1 MKDALKVL
9 KSYFGYSSF
18 RKGQEDIINEI
29 INKKDVV
36 AIMPTGGG
44 KSICYQVPALILD
57 GITIVISPLISLMK
71 DQVDGLNSIGINSAY
86 INSSLSNLEINDILL
101 KVKNEDIK
109 ILYIAP
115 ERLESMEFLNA
126 ISNAK
131 IAQIAVDEA
140 HCVSQWGH
148 DFRSS
153 YRRISRFINILKE
166 RPIVSAFTAT
176 ATKEVREDIVKLLD
190 LNDPKVFISGFDREN
205 LKIIIEKGINKK
217 AYILNYIN
225 ANLDASGII
234 YCATRKEVDSLYELL
249 DERGLS
255 VTRYHAGLSDE
266 ERKVNQEDFVYD
278 RKNIIIATNAFGM
291 GIDKPNIRYVIHYN
305 MPKNIEG
312 YYQEMGRAG
321 RDSEKS
327 ECILLFSPGD
337 VQKQKYIIDM
347 GTVNPTRKVN
357 ELEKLQ
363 TMTDLVYYTGCYRRY
378 ILNYFGEELKD
389 DCGNCSSCE
398 FDGEVI
404 DKTIDAQKV
413 ISCVYRMKRPYGI
426 GMIIDVLRGSK
437 NKKLIDFKLNEL
449 TTYGIMKY
457 YSKEDLKEF
466 INTLIANGYLN
477 YNGEF
482 PVVTP
487 NEKSR
492 NIVMG
497 EEKVLFKEERKVQRI
512 VEDNELF
519 IILKNLRREIAENEG
534 VPPYIVFGDNTIKEI
549 SVRMP
554 ITKDQLLDISGV
566 GEKKID
572 KYGDEFIKA
581 VKEYIE
587 NNSLEVNFEFLNA
600 KNKTT
605 NSKTSKRISDKKKS
619 FEITIEELKEGR
631 SFIDIA
637 KDRDITVSTVMSHI
651 YKYLS
656 DGGKVDFE
664 INFAQLFTKED
675 EEEVIGAIKK
685 VGYNKLK
692 PIKEEVRDDI
702 SYDTIKYVILKYTL
716 ENDVN

>member
-1 MKDALKVL
+1 MKDALNVL

-18 RKGQEDIINEI
+18 RKGQEEIINEI

-71 DQVDGLNSIGINSAY
+71 DQVDGLNSMGINSAY

-115 ERLESMEFLNA
+115 ERLESMEFLNT

-131 IAQIAVDEA
+131 VALIAVDEA

-153 YRRISRFINILKE
+153 YRRISKFINILTE

-190 LNDPKVFISGFDREN
+190 LNYPKVFISGFDREN

-225 ANLDASGII
+225 ANLDSSGII

-249 DERGLS
+249 DESGLS
-255 VTRYHAGLSDE
+255 VTRYHAGLSDD

-312 YYQEMGRAG
+312 YYQEIGRAG

-378 ILNYFGEELKD
+378 ILNYFGEELKE

-426 GMIIDVLRGSK
+426 GMIVDVLRGSK
-437 NKKLIDFKLNEL
+437 NKKLVDFKLNEL
-449 TTYGIMKY
+449 TTYGIMKD
-457 YSKEDLKEF
+457 YSKDDLKEF

-512 VEDNELF
+512 AEDNELF

-534 VPPYIVFGDNTIKEI
+534 VPPYIVFGDNTLKEM
-549 SVRMP
+549 SLRMP
-554 ITKDQLLDISGV
+554 INKEQLLDISGV

-572 KYGDEFIKA
+572 KYGDEFINT

-587 NNSLEVNFEFLNA
+587 NNSLEVKFEFLNA

-605 NSKTSKRISDKKKS
+605 NSKTSKKVSDKKKS

-656 DGGKVDFE
+656 DGEKIDFK
-664 INFAQLFTKED
+664 INFTNLFTKED
-675 EEEVIGAIKK
+675 EEEVIRAINK

-702 SYDTIKYVILKYTL
+702 SYDTIKYIILKYTL
-716 ENDVN
+716 DNNIN

>member
-1 MKDALKVL
+1 MKDALNVL

-18 RKGQEDIINEI
+18 RKGQEEIINEI

-71 DQVDGLNSIGINSAY
+71 DQVDGLNSMGINSAY

-115 ERLESMEFLNA
+115 ERLESMEFLNI

-131 IAQIAVDEA
+131 VAQIAVDEA

-153 YRRISRFINILKE
+153 YRRISKFINILRE

-190 LNDPKVFISGFDREN
+190 LNNPKVFISGFDREN

-255 VTRYHAGLSDE
+255 VTRYHAGLSDD

-278 RKNIIIATNAFGM
+278 RKSIIIATNAFGM

-312 YYQEMGRAG
+312 YYQEIGRAG

-347 GTVNPTRKVN
+347 GTVNLTRKVN

-378 ILNYFGEELKD
+378 ILNYFGEELKE

-426 GMIIDVLRGSK
+426 GMIVDVLRGSK
-437 NKKLIDFKLNEL
+437 NKKLVDFKLNEL
-449 TTYGIMKY
+449 TTYGIMKD
-457 YSKEDLKEF
+457 YSKDDLKEF

-519 IILKNLRREIAENEG
+519 ISLKNLRREIAENEG
-534 VPPYIVFGDNTIKEI
+534 VPPYIVFGDNTLKEM
-549 SVRMP
+549 SLRMP
-554 ITKDQLLDISGV
+554 ITREQLLDISGV

-572 KYGDEFIKA
+572 KYGDEFIEK

-587 NNSLEVNFEFLNA
+587 NNSLEVKFEFLNA
-600 KNKTT
+600 KSKTT
-605 NSKTSKRISDKKKS
+605 NSKTTKRISDKKKS

-631 SFIDIA
+631 SFIEIA
-637 KDRDITVSTVMSHI
+637 KDRDITVGTVMSHI

-664 INFAQLFTKED
+664 IDFTNLFTKED
-675 EEEVIGAIKK
+675 EEEVIRAINK

-692 PIKEEVRDDI
+692 PIKEEARDDI
-702 SYDTIKYVILKYTL
+702 SYDTIKYIILKYTL
-716 ENDVN
+716 DNNIN

>member
-1 MKDALKVL
+1 MKDALNVL

-18 RKGQEDIINEI
+18 RKGQEEIINEI

-71 DQVDGLNSIGINSAY
+71 DQVDGLNSMGINSAY

-115 ERLESMEFLNA
+115 ERLESMEFLNT

-131 IAQIAVDEA
+131 VALIAVDEA

-153 YRRISRFINILKE
+153 YRRISKFINILRE

-190 LNDPKVFISGFDREN
+190 LNNPKVFISGFDREN

-225 ANLDASGII
+225 ANLDSSGIV

-255 VTRYHAGLSDE
+255 VTRYHAGLSDD
-266 ERKVNQEDFVYD
+266 ERKVNQEEFVYD

-312 YYQEMGRAG
+312 YYQEIGRAG

-426 GMIIDVLRGSK
+426 GMIVDVLRGSK
-437 NKKLIDFKLNEL
+437 NKKLVDFKLNEL
-449 TTYGIMKY
+449 TTYGIMKD
-457 YSKEDLKEF
+457 YSKDDLKEF

-497 EEKVLFKEERKVQRI
+497 NEKVLFKEERKVQRI
-512 VEDNELF
+512 AEDNELF
-519 IILKNLRREIAENEG
+519 IILKNLRKEIAENEG
-534 VPPYIVFGDNTIKEI
+534 VPPYIVFGDNTLKEM
-549 SVRMP
+549 SLRMP
-554 ITKDQLLDISGV
+554 INKEQLLDISGV

-572 KYGDEFIKA
+572 KYGDEFINT

-587 NNSLEVNFEFLNA
+587 NNSLEVKFEFLNA

-605 NSKTSKRISDKKKS
+605 NSKTSKKVSDKKKS

-651 YKYLS
+651 YKFLS

-664 INFAQLFTKED
+664 INFINLFTKED
-675 EEEVIGAIKK
+675 EEEVIRAINK

-702 SYDTIKYVILKYTL
+702 SYDTIKYIILKYTL
-716 ENDVN
+716 DNNIN

>member
-36 AIMPTGGG
+36 SIMPTGGG

-312 YYQEMGRAG
+312 YYQEIGRAG

-449 TTYGIMKY
+449 TTYGIMKD

-519 IILKNLRREIAENEG
+519 IILKSLRREIAENEG

-605 NSKTSKRISDKKKS
+605 NSKTSKRVSDKKKS

-664 INFAQLFTKED
+664 INFTNLFTKED

-692 PIKEEVRDDI
+692 PIKEEVRDNI
-702 SYDTIKYVILKYTL
+702 SYDTIKYIILKYTL

>member
-1 MKDALKVL
+1 MKDALNVL

-18 RKGQEDIINEI
+18 RKGQEEIINEI

-71 DQVDGLNSIGINSAY
+71 DQVDGLNSMGINSAY

-115 ERLESMEFLNA
+115 ERLESMEFLNT

-131 IAQIAVDEA
+131 VALIAVDEA

-153 YRRISRFINILKE
+153 YRRISKFINILRE

-190 LNDPKVFISGFDREN
+190 LNNPKVFISGFDREN

-225 ANLDASGII
+225 ANLDSSGII

-249 DERGLS
+249 DKRGLS
-255 VTRYHAGLSDE
+255 VTRYHAGLSDD

-312 YYQEMGRAG
+312 YYQEIGRAG

-378 ILNYFGEELKD
+378 ILNYFGEELKE

-426 GMIIDVLRGSK
+426 GMIVDVLRGSK
-437 NKKLIDFKLNEL
+437 NKKLVDFKLNEL
-449 TTYGIMKY
+449 TTYGIMKD
-457 YSKEDLKEF
+457 YSKDDLKEF

-497 EEKVLFKEERKVQRI
+497 NEKVLFKEERKVQRI
-512 VEDNELF
+512 AEDNELY
-519 IILKNLRREIAENEG
+519 IILKNLRKEIAENEG
-534 VPPYIVFGDNTIKEI
+534 VPPYIVFGDNTLKEM
-549 SVRMP
+549 SLRMP
-554 ITKDQLLDISGV
+554 INKEQLLDISGV

-572 KYGDEFIKA
+572 KYGDEFINT

-587 NNSLEVNFEFLNA
+587 NNSLEVKFEFLNA

-605 NSKTSKRISDKKKS
+605 NSKTSKRLSDKKKS

-656 DGGKVDFE
+656 DGGKINFE
-664 INFAQLFTKED
+664 INFTNLFTKED
-675 EEEVIGAIKK
+675 EEEVIRAINK

-702 SYDTIKYVILKYTL
+702 SYDTIKYIILKYTL
-716 ENDVN
+716 DNNIN

>member
-1 MKDALKVL
+1 MKDALNVL

-18 RKGQEDIINEI
+18 RKGQEEIINEI

-115 ERLESMEFLNA
+115 ERLESMEFLNT

-131 IAQIAVDEA
+131 VAQIAVDEA

-153 YRRISRFINILKE
+153 YRRISKFINILRE

-190 LNDPKVFISGFDREN
+190 LNNPKVFISGFDREN

-255 VTRYHAGLSDE
+255 VTRYHAGLSDD

-278 RKNIIIATNAFGM
+278 RKSIIIATNAFGM

-312 YYQEMGRAG
+312 YYQEIGRAG

-378 ILNYFGEELKD
+378 ILNYFGEELKE

-426 GMIIDVLRGSK
+426 GMIVDVLRGSK
-437 NKKLIDFKLNEL
+437 NKKLVDFKLNEL
-449 TTYGIMKY
+449 TTYGIMKD
-457 YSKEDLKEF
+457 YSKDDLKEF
-466 INTLIANGYLN
+466 INRLIANGYLN

-512 VEDNELF
+512 AEDNELF

-534 VPPYIVFGDNTIKEI
+534 VPPYIVFGDNTLKEM
-549 SVRMP
+549 SLRMP
-554 ITKDQLLDISGV
+554 INKEQLLDISGV

-572 KYGDEFIKA
+572 KYGDEFINK

-600 KNKTT
+600 KSKTT
-605 NSKTSKRISDKKKS
+605 NSKTTKRISDKKKS

-651 YKYLS
+651 YKFLS

-664 INFAQLFTKED
+664 INFTNLFTKED
-675 EEEVIGAIKK
+675 EEEVIRAIKK
-685 VGYNKLK
+685 IGYNKLK

-702 SYDTIKYVILKYTL
+702 SYDTIKYIILKYTL

>member
-1 MKDALKVL
+1 MKDALNVL

-18 RKGQEDIINEI
+18 RKGQEEIINEI

-44 KSICYQVPALILD
+44 KSICYQVPALILE

-71 DQVDGLNSIGINSAY
+71 DQVDGLNSMGINSAY

-115 ERLESMEFLNA
+115 ERLESMEFLNT

-131 IAQIAVDEA
+131 VAQIAVDEA

-153 YRRISRFINILKE
+153 YRRISKFINILRE

-190 LNDPKVFISGFDREN
+190 LINPKVFISGFDREN

-255 VTRYHAGLSDE
+255 VTRYHAGLSDD

-278 RKNIIIATNAFGM
+278 RKSIIIATNAFGM

-312 YYQEMGRAG
+312 YYQEIGRAG

-378 ILNYFGEELKD
+378 ILNYFGEELKE
-389 DCGNCSSCE
+389 DCANCSSCE

-426 GMIIDVLRGSK
+426 GMIVDVLRGSK
-437 NKKLIDFKLNEL
+437 NKKLVDFKLNEL
-449 TTYGIMKY
+449 TTYGIMKD
-457 YSKEDLKEF
+457 YSKDDLKEF

-482 PVVTP
+482 PVITP

-512 VEDNELF
+512 AEDNELF

-534 VPPYIVFGDNTIKEI
+534 IPPYIVFGDNTLKEM
-549 SVRMP
+549 SLRMP
-554 ITKDQLLDISGV
+554 INKEQLLDISGV

-572 KYGDEFIKA
+572 KYGDEFINK

-600 KNKTT
+600 KSKTT
-605 NSKTSKRISDKKKS
+605 NSKTTKRISDKKKS

-651 YKYLS
+651 YKFLS

-664 INFAQLFTKED
+664 INFTNLFTKED

-702 SYDTIKYVILKYTL
+702 SYDTIKYIILKYTL
-716 ENDVN
+716 ENNIN

>member
-312 YYQEMGRAG
+312 YYQEIGRAG

>member
-1 MKDALKVL
+1 MKDALNVL

-18 RKGQEDIINEI
+18 RKGQEEIINEI

-71 DQVDGLNSIGINSAY
+71 DQVDGLNSMGINSAY

-115 ERLESMEFLNA
+115 ERLESMEFLNT

-131 IAQIAVDEA
+131 VAQIAVDEA

-153 YRRISRFINILKE
+153 YRRISKFINILRE

-190 LNDPKVFISGFDREN
+190 LNNPKVFISGFDREN

-255 VTRYHAGLSDE
+255 VTRYHAGLSDD

-278 RKNIIIATNAFGM
+278 RKSIIIATNAFGM

-312 YYQEMGRAG
+312 YYQEIGRAG

-378 ILNYFGEELKD
+378 ILNYFGEELKE

-426 GMIIDVLRGSK
+426 GMIVDVLRGSK
-437 NKKLIDFKLNEL
+437 NKKLVDFKLNEL
-449 TTYGIMKY
+449 TTYGIMKD
-457 YSKEDLKEF
+457 YSKDDLKEF

-512 VEDNELF
+512 AEDNELF

-534 VPPYIVFGDNTIKEI
+534 VPPYIVFGDNTLKEM
-549 SVRMP
+549 SLRMP
-554 ITKDQLLDISGV
+554 INKEQLLDISGV

-572 KYGDEFIKA
+572 KYGDEFINK

-600 KNKTT
+600 KSKTT
-605 NSKTSKRISDKKKS
+605 NSKTTKRISDKKKS

-637 KDRDITVSTVMSHI
+637 KDRGITVSTVMSHI
-651 YKYLS
+651 YKFLS

-664 INFAQLFTKED
+664 INFTNLFTKED
-675 EEEVIGAIKK
+675 EEEVIRAIKK
-685 VGYNKLK
+685 IGYNKLK

-702 SYDTIKYVILKYTL
+702 SYDTIKYIILKYTL

>member
-1 MKDALKVL
+1 MKDALNVL

-18 RKGQEDIINEI
+18 RKGQEEIINEI

-71 DQVDGLNSIGINSAY
+71 DQVDGLNSMGINSAY

-115 ERLESMEFLNA
+115 ERLESMEFLNT

-131 IAQIAVDEA
+131 VAQIAVDEA

-153 YRRISRFINILKE
+153 YRRISKFINILRE

-190 LNDPKVFISGFDREN
+190 LNNPKVFISGFDREN

-255 VTRYHAGLSDE
+255 VTRYHAGLSDD

-278 RKNIIIATNAFGM
+278 RKSIIIATNAFGM

-312 YYQEMGRAG
+312 YYQEIGRAG

-363 TMTDLVYYTGCYRRY
+363 TMTDLVYYTGCYRSY
-378 ILNYFGEELKD
+378 ILNYFGEELKE

-426 GMIIDVLRGSK
+426 GMIVDVLRGSK
-437 NKKLIDFKLNEL
+437 NKKLVDFKLNEL
-449 TTYGIMKY
+449 TTYGIMKD
-457 YSKEDLKEF
+457 YSKDDLKEF

-497 EEKVLFKEERKVQRI
+497 EEKVLFKEERRVQRI
-512 VEDNELF
+512 AEDNELF

-534 VPPYIVFGDNTIKEI
+534 VPPYIVFGDNTLKEM
-549 SVRMP
+549 SLRMP
-554 ITKDQLLDISGV
+554 INKEQLLDISGV

-572 KYGDEFIKA
+572 KYGDEFIEK

-600 KNKTT
+600 KSKTM
-605 NSKTSKRISDKKKS
+605 NSKTTKRISDKKKS

-651 YKYLS
+651 YKFLS

-664 INFAQLFTKED
+664 INFTNLFTKED

-685 VGYNKLK
+685 IGYNKLK
-692 PIKEEVRDDI
+692 PIKEEARDDI
-702 SYDTIKYVILKYTL
+702 SYDTIKYIILKYTL
-716 ENDVN
+716 DNNIN

>member
-1 MKDALKVL
+1 
-9 KSYFGYSSF
+9 
-18 RKGQEDIINEI
+18 
-29 INKKDVV
+29 
-36 AIMPTGGG
+36 
-44 KSICYQVPALILD
+44 
-57 GITIVISPLISLMK
+57 
-71 DQVDGLNSIGINSAY
+71 
-86 INSSLSNLEINDILL
+86 
-101 KVKNEDIK
+101 
-109 ILYIAP
+109 
-115 ERLESMEFLNA
+115 
-126 ISNAK
+126 
-131 IAQIAVDEA
+131 
-140 HCVSQWGH
+140 
-148 DFRSS
+148 
-153 YRRISRFINILKE
+153 
-166 RPIVSAFTAT
+166 
-176 ATKEVREDIVKLLD
+176 
-190 LNDPKVFISGFDREN
+190 
-205 LKIIIEKGINKK
+205 
-217 AYILNYIN
+217 
-225 ANLDASGII
+225 
-234 YCATRKEVDSLYELL
+234 
-249 DERGLS
+249 
-255 VTRYHAGLSDE
+255 
-266 ERKVNQEDFVYD
+266 
-278 RKNIIIATNAFGM
+278 M

-312 YYQEMGRAG
+312 YYQEIGRAG

-378 ILNYFGEELKD
+378 ILNYFGEELKE

-426 GMIIDVLRGSK
+426 GMIVDVLRGSK
-437 NKKLIDFKLNEL
+437 NKKLVDFKLNEL
-449 TTYGIMKY
+449 TTYGIMKD
-457 YSKEDLKEF
+457 YSKDDLKEF

-497 EEKVLFKEERKVQRI
+497 KEKVLFKEERKVQRI
-512 VEDNELF
+512 AEDNELF

-534 VPPYIVFGDNTIKEI
+534 VPPYIVFGDNTLKEM
-549 SVRMP
+549 SLRMP
-554 ITKDQLLDISGV
+554 INKEQLLDISGV

-572 KYGDEFIKA
+572 KYGDEFIEK

-587 NNSLEVNFEFLNA
+587 NNSLEVKFEFLNA
-600 KNKTT
+600 KSKTT
-605 NSKTSKRISDKKKS
+605 NSKTTKRISDKKKS

-651 YKYLS
+651 YKFLS

-664 INFAQLFTKED
+664 INFTNLFTKED

-685 VGYNKLK
+685 IGYNKLK

-702 SYDTIKYVILKYTL
+702 SYDTIKYIILKYTL

>member
-1 MKDALKVL
+1 MKDVLNVL
-9 KSYFGYSSF
+9 KSYFGYGSF
-18 RKGQEDIINEI
+18 RKGQEEIINEI

-71 DQVDGLNSIGINSAY
+71 DQVDGLNSMGINSAY

-115 ERLESMEFLNA
+115 ERLESMEFLNT

-176 ATKEVREDIVKLLD
+176 ATKEVREDIVKLLE
-190 LNDPKVFISGFDREN
+190 LNNPKVFISGFDREN

-217 AYILNYIN
+217 VYILNYIN

-249 DERGLS
+249 AERGLS

-312 YYQEMGRAG
+312 YYQEIGRAG

-363 TMTDLVYYTGCYRRY
+363 TMTDLVYYTGCYRKY
-378 ILNYFGEELKD
+378 ILNYFGEELKE

-426 GMIIDVLRGSK
+426 GMIVDVLRGSK
-437 NKKLIDFKLNEL
+437 NKKLVDFKLNEL
-449 TTYGIMKY
+449 TTYGIMKD
-457 YSKEDLKEF
+457 YSKDDLKEF

-519 IILKNLRREIAENEG
+519 IILKDLRREIAENEG
-534 VPPYIVFGDNTIKEI
+534 VPPYIVFGDNTLKEM
-549 SVRMP
+549 SLRMP

-572 KYGDEFIKA
+572 KYGDEFINK
-581 VKEYIE
+581 VKEYTE
-587 NNSLEVNFEFLNA
+587 NNSLEVKFEFLNA

-605 NSKTSKRISDKKKS
+605 NSKSSKKVSDKKKS

-664 INFAQLFTKED
+664 INFTNLFTKED
-675 EEEVIGAIKK
+675 EEEVIRAINK

-702 SYDTIKYVILKYTL
+702 SYDIIKYIILKYTL
-716 ENDVN
+716 DNNIN

>member
-312 YYQEMGRAG
+312 YYQEIGRAG

-449 TTYGIMKY
+449 TTYGIMKD

-519 IILKNLRREIAENEG
+519 IILKSLRREIAENEG

-605 NSKTSKRISDKKKS
+605 NSKTSKRVSDKKKS

-664 INFAQLFTKED
+664 INFTNLFTKED

-692 PIKEEVRDDI
+692 PIKEEVRDNI
-702 SYDTIKYVILKYTL
+702 SYDTIKYIILKYTL

>member
-1 MKDALKVL
+1 MKDALNVL

-18 RKGQEDIINEI
+18 RKGQEEIINEI
-29 INKKDVV
+29 INKRDVV

-71 DQVDGLNSIGINSAY
+71 DQVDGLNSMGINSAY

-115 ERLESMEFLNA
+115 ERLESMEFLNI

-131 IAQIAVDEA
+131 VAQIAVDEA

-153 YRRISRFINILKE
+153 YRRISKFINILRE

-190 LNDPKVFISGFDREN
+190 LNNPKVFISGFDREN

-255 VTRYHAGLSDE
+255 VTRYHAGLSDD

-278 RKNIIIATNAFGM
+278 RKSIIIATNAFGM

-312 YYQEMGRAG
+312 YYQEIGRAG

-378 ILNYFGEELKD
+378 ILNYFGEELKE

-426 GMIIDVLRGSK
+426 GMIVDVLRGSK
-437 NKKLIDFKLNEL
+437 NKKLVDFKLNEL
-449 TTYGIMKY
+449 TTYGIMKD
-457 YSKEDLKEF
+457 YSKDDLKEF

-512 VEDNELF
+512 AEDNELF

-534 VPPYIVFGDNTIKEI
+534 VPPYIVFGDNTLKEM
-549 SVRMP
+549 SLRMP
-554 ITKDQLLDISGV
+554 INKEQLLDISGV

-572 KYGDEFIKA
+572 KYGDEFINK

-600 KNKTT
+600 KSKTT
-605 NSKTSKRISDKKKS
+605 NSKTTKRISDKKKS

-651 YKYLS
+651 YKFLS

-664 INFAQLFTKED
+664 INFTNLFTKED
-675 EEEVIGAIKK
+675 EEEVIRAIKK
-685 VGYNKLK
+685 IGYNKLK

-702 SYDTIKYVILKYTL
+702 SYDTIKYIILKYTL
-716 ENDVN
+716 DNNIN

>member
-1 MKDALKVL
+1 MKDALNVL

-18 RKGQEDIINEI
+18 RKGQEEIINEI

-71 DQVDGLNSIGINSAY
+71 DQVDGLNSMGINSAY

-115 ERLESMEFLNA
+115 ERLESMEFLNT

-131 IAQIAVDEA
+131 VAQIAVDEA

-153 YRRISRFINILKE
+153 YRRISKFINILRE

-190 LNDPKVFISGFDREN
+190 LNNPKVFISGFDREN

-255 VTRYHAGLSDE
+255 VTRYHAGLSDD

-278 RKNIIIATNAFGM
+278 RKSIIIATNAFGM

-312 YYQEMGRAG
+312 YYQEIGRAG

-378 ILNYFGEELKD
+378 ILNYFGEELKE

-426 GMIIDVLRGSK
+426 GMIVDVLRGSK
-437 NKKLIDFKLNEL
+437 NKKLVDFKLNEL
-449 TTYGIMKY
+449 TTYGIMKD
-457 YSKEDLKEF
+457 YSKDDLKEF

-512 VEDNELF
+512 AEDNELF

-534 VPPYIVFGDNTIKEI
+534 VPPYIIFGDNTLKEM
-549 SVRMP
+549 SLRMP
-554 ITKDQLLDISGV
+554 INKEQLLDISGV

-572 KYGDEFIKA
+572 KYGDEFIEK

-587 NNSLEVNFEFLNA
+587 NNSLEVSFEFLNA
-600 KNKTT
+600 KSKTT
-605 NSKTSKRISDKKKS
+605 NSKTTKRISDKKKS

-651 YKYLS
+651 YKFLS

-664 INFAQLFTKED
+664 INFTNLFTKED
-675 EEEVIGAIKK
+675 EEEVIRAIKK
-685 VGYNKLK
+685 IGYNKLK
-692 PIKEEVRDDI
+692 PIKEEVRDYI
-702 SYDTIKYVILKYTL
+702 SYDTIKYIILKYTL

>member
-1 MKDALKVL
+1 MKDALNVL

-18 RKGQEDIINEI
+18 RKGQEEIINEI

-44 KSICYQVPALILD
+44 KSICYQVPALILE

-71 DQVDGLNSIGINSAY
+71 DQVDGLNSMGINSAY

-115 ERLESMEFLNA
+115 ERLESMEFLNT

-131 IAQIAVDEA
+131 VAQISVDEA

-153 YRRISRFINILKE
+153 YRRISKFINILRE

-190 LNDPKVFISGFDREN
+190 LNNPKVFISGFDREN

-255 VTRYHAGLSDE
+255 VTRYHAGLSDD

-278 RKNIIIATNAFGM
+278 RKSIIIATNAFGM

-312 YYQEMGRAG
+312 YYQEIGRAG

-378 ILNYFGEELKD
+378 ILNYFGEELKE

-426 GMIIDVLRGSK
+426 GMIVDVLRGSK
-437 NKKLIDFKLNEL
+437 NKKLVDFKLNEL
-449 TTYGIMKY
+449 TTYGIMKD
-457 YSKEDLKEF
+457 YSKDDLKEF

-512 VEDNELF
+512 AEDNELF

-534 VPPYIVFGDNTIKEI
+534 VPPYIVFGDNTLKEM
-549 SVRMP
+549 SLRMP
-554 ITKDQLLDISGV
+554 INKEQLLDISGV

-572 KYGDEFIKA
+572 KYGDEFINK

-600 KNKTT
+600 KSKTT
-605 NSKTSKRISDKKKS
+605 NSKTTKRISDKKKS

-651 YKYLS
+651 YKFLS

-664 INFAQLFTKED
+664 INFTNLFTKED
-675 EEEVIGAIKK
+675 EEEVIRAIKK
-685 VGYNKLK
+685 IGYNKLK

-702 SYDTIKYVILKYTL
+702 SYDTIKYIILKYTL

>member
-1 MKDALKVL
+1 MKDALNVL

-18 RKGQEDIINEI
+18 RKGQEEIINEI

-115 ERLESMEFLNA
+115 ERLESMEFLNT

-131 IAQIAVDEA
+131 VAQIAVDEA

-153 YRRISRFINILKE
+153 YRRISKFINILRE

-190 LNDPKVFISGFDREN
+190 LNNPKVFISGFDREN

-255 VTRYHAGLSDE
+255 VTRYHAGLSDD

-278 RKNIIIATNAFGM
+278 RKSIIIATNAFGM

-312 YYQEMGRAG
+312 YYQEIGRAG

-378 ILNYFGEELKD
+378 ILNYFGEELKE

-426 GMIIDVLRGSK
+426 GMIVDVLRGSK
-437 NKKLIDFKLNEL
+437 NKKLVDFKLNEL
-449 TTYGIMKY
+449 TTYGIMKD
-457 YSKEDLKEF
+457 YSKDDLKEF

-512 VEDNELF
+512 AEENELF

-534 VPPYIVFGDNTIKEI
+534 VPPYIVFGDNTLKEM
-549 SVRMP
+549 SLRMP
-554 ITKDQLLDISGV
+554 INKEQLLDISGV

-572 KYGDEFIKA
+572 KYGDEFINT

-587 NNSLEVNFEFLNA
+587 NNSLEVKFEFLNA

-605 NSKTSKRISDKKKS
+605 NSKTTKRISDKKKS

-651 YKYLS
+651 YKFLS

-664 INFAQLFTKED
+664 INFTNLFTKED
-675 EEEVIGAIKK
+675 KEEVIRAINK

-702 SYDTIKYVILKYTL
+702 SYDTIKYIILKYTL
-716 ENDVN
+716 DNNIN

>member
-1 MKDALKVL
+1 MKDALNVL

-18 RKGQEDIINEI
+18 RKGQEEIINEI

-71 DQVDGLNSIGINSAY
+71 DQVDGLNSMGINSAY

-115 ERLESMEFLNA
+115 ERLESMEFLNT

-131 IAQIAVDEA
+131 VAQIAVDEA

-153 YRRISRFINILKE
+153 YRRISKFINILRE

-190 LNDPKVFISGFDREN
+190 LNNPKVFISGFDREN

-255 VTRYHAGLSDE
+255 VTRYHAGLSDD

-278 RKNIIIATNAFGM
+278 RKSIIIATNAFGM

-312 YYQEMGRAG
+312 YYQEIGRAG

-378 ILNYFGEELKD
+378 ILNYFGEELKE

-426 GMIIDVLRGSK
+426 GMIVDVLRGSK
-437 NKKLIDFKLNEL
+437 NKKLVDFKLNEL
-449 TTYGIMKY
+449 TTYGIMKD
-457 YSKEDLKEF
+457 YSKDDLKEF

-512 VEDNELF
+512 AEDNELF

-534 VPPYIVFGDNTIKEI
+534 VPPYIVFGDNTLKEM
-549 SVRMP
+549 SLRMP
-554 ITKDQLLDISGV
+554 INKEQLLDISGV

-572 KYGDEFIKA
+572 KYGDEFINK

-600 KNKTT
+600 KSKTT
-605 NSKTSKRISDKKKS
+605 NSKTTKRISDKKKS

-651 YKYLS
+651 YKFLS

-664 INFAQLFTKED
+664 INFTNLFTKED
-675 EEEVIGAIKK
+675 EEEVIRAIKK
-685 VGYNKLK
+685 IGYNKLK

-702 SYDTIKYVILKYTL
+702 SYDTIKYIILKYTL

>member
-1 MKDALKVL
+1 MKDALNVL

-18 RKGQEDIINEI
+18 RKGQEEIINEI

-71 DQVDGLNSIGINSAY
+71 DQVDGLNSMGINSAY

-115 ERLESMEFLNA
+115 ERLESMEFLNI

-131 IAQIAVDEA
+131 VAQIAVDEA

-153 YRRISRFINILKE
+153 YRRISKFINILRE
-166 RPIVSAFTAT
+166 RPIISAFTAT

-190 LNDPKVFISGFDREN
+190 LNNPKVFISGFDREN

-255 VTRYHAGLSDE
+255 VTRYHAGLSDD

-278 RKNIIIATNAFGM
+278 RKSIIIATNAFGM

-312 YYQEMGRAG
+312 YYQEIGRAG

-378 ILNYFGEELKD
+378 ILNYFGEELKE

-426 GMIIDVLRGSK
+426 GMIVDVLRGSK
-437 NKKLIDFKLNEL
+437 NKKLVDFKLNEL
-449 TTYGIMKY
+449 TTYGIMKD
-457 YSKEDLKEF
+457 YSKDDLKEF

-512 VEDNELF
+512 AEDNELF

-534 VPPYIVFGDNTIKEI
+534 VPPYIVFGDNTLKEM
-549 SVRMP
+549 SLRMP
-554 ITKDQLLDISGV
+554 INKEQLLDISGV

-572 KYGDEFIKA
+572 KYGDEFINK

-600 KNKTT
+600 KSKTT
-605 NSKTSKRISDKKKS
+605 NSKTTKRISDKKKS

-651 YKYLS
+651 YKFLS

-664 INFAQLFTKED
+664 INFTNLFTKED
-675 EEEVIGAIKK
+675 EEEVIRAIKK
-685 VGYNKLK
+685 IGYNKLK

-702 SYDTIKYVILKYTL
+702 SYDTIKYIILKYTL

>member
-1 MKDALKVL
+1 MKDVLNVL
-9 KSYFGYSSF
+9 KSYFGYGSF
-18 RKGQEDIINEI
+18 RKGQEEIINEI

-71 DQVDGLNSIGINSAY
+71 DQVDGLNSMGINSAY

-153 YRRISRFINILKE
+153 YRRISKFINILRE
-166 RPIVSAFTAT
+166 RPVVSAFTAT

-190 LNDPKVFISGFDREN
+190 LNNPKIFISGFDREN

-249 DERGLS
+249 AERGLS

-312 YYQEMGRAG
+312 YYQEIGRAG

-363 TMTDLVYYTGCYRRY
+363 TMTDLVYYTGCYRKY
-378 ILNYFGEELKD
+378 ILNYFGEELKE

-426 GMIIDVLRGSK
+426 GMIVDVLRGSK
-437 NKKLIDFKLNEL
+437 NKKLVDFKLNEL
-449 TTYGIMKY
+449 TTYGIMKD
-457 YSKEDLKEF
+457 YSKDDLKEF

-519 IILKNLRREIAENEG
+519 IILKDLRREIAENEG
-534 VPPYIVFGDNTIKEI
+534 VPPYIVFGDNTLKEM
-549 SVRMP
+549 SLRMP

-572 KYGDEFIKA
+572 KYGDEFINK
-581 VKEYIE
+581 VKEYTE
-587 NNSLEVNFEFLNA
+587 NNSLEVKFEFLNA

-605 NSKTSKRISDKKKS
+605 NSKSSKKVSDKKKS

-664 INFAQLFTKED
+664 INFTNLFTKED
-675 EEEVIGAIKK
+675 EEEVIRAINK

-702 SYDTIKYVILKYTL
+702 SYDIIKYIILKYTL
-716 ENDVN
+716 DNNIN

>member
-1 MKDALKVL
+1 MKDALNVL

-18 RKGQEDIINEI
+18 RKGQEEIINEI

-71 DQVDGLNSIGINSAY
+71 DQVDGLNSMGINSAY

-115 ERLESMEFLNA
+115 ERLESMEFLNT

-131 IAQIAVDEA
+131 VAQIAVDEA

-153 YRRISRFINILKE
+153 YRRISKFINILRE

-190 LNDPKVFISGFDREN
+190 LNNPKVFISGFDREN

-255 VTRYHAGLSDE
+255 VTRYHAGLSDD

-278 RKNIIIATNAFGM
+278 RKSIIIATNAFGM

-312 YYQEMGRAG
+312 YYQEIGRAG

-378 ILNYFGEELKD
+378 ILNYFGEELKE

-426 GMIIDVLRGSK
+426 GMIVDVLRGSK
-437 NKKLIDFKLNEL
+437 NKKLVDFKLNEL
-449 TTYGIMKY
+449 TTYGIMKD
-457 YSKEDLKEF
+457 YSKDDLKEF

-534 VPPYIVFGDNTIKEI
+534 VPPYIVFGDNTLKEM
-549 SVRMP
+549 SLRMP
-554 ITKDQLLDISGV
+554 INKEQLLDISGV

-572 KYGDEFIKA
+572 KYGDEFINK

-587 NNSLEVNFEFLNA
+587 NNLLEVNFEFLNA
-600 KNKTT
+600 KSKTM
-605 NSKTSKRISDKKKS
+605 NSKTTKRIGDKKKS

-651 YKYLS
+651 YKFLS
-656 DGGKVDFE
+656 DGGKVNFE
-664 INFAQLFTKED
+664 INFTNLFTKED
-675 EEEVIGAIKK
+675 EEEVIRAIKK
-685 VGYNKLK
+685 IGYNKLK

-702 SYDTIKYVILKYTL
+702 SYDTIKYIILKYTL

>member
-1 MKDALKVL
+1 MKDALNVL

-18 RKGQEDIINEI
+18 RKGQEEIINEI

-71 DQVDGLNSIGINSAY
+71 DQVDGLNSMGINSAY

-115 ERLESMEFLNA
+115 ERLESMEFLNT

-131 IAQIAVDEA
+131 VAQIAVDEA

-153 YRRISRFINILKE
+153 YRRISKFINILRE

-190 LNDPKVFISGFDREN
+190 LNNPKVFISGFDREN

-255 VTRYHAGLSDE
+255 VTRYHAGLSDD

-278 RKNIIIATNAFGM
+278 RKSIIIATNAFGM

-312 YYQEMGRAG
+312 YYQEIGRAG

-378 ILNYFGEELKD
+378 ILNYFGEELKE

-426 GMIIDVLRGSK
+426 GMIVDVLRGSK
-437 NKKLIDFKLNEL
+437 NKKLVDFKLNEL
-449 TTYGIMKY
+449 TTYGIMKD
-457 YSKEDLKEF
+457 YSKDDLKEF

-512 VEDNELF
+512 AEDNELF

-534 VPPYIVFGDNTIKEI
+534 VPPYIVFGDNTLKEM
-549 SVRMP
+549 SLRMP
-554 ITKDQLLDISGV
+554 INKEQLLDISGV

-572 KYGDEFIKA
+572 KYGYEFINK

-600 KNKTT
+600 KSKTT
-605 NSKTSKRISDKKKS
+605 NSKTTKRISDKKKS

-651 YKYLS
+651 YKFLS

-664 INFAQLFTKED
+664 INFTNLFTKED
-675 EEEVIGAIKK
+675 EEEVIRAIKK
-685 VGYNKLK
+685 IGYNKLK
-692 PIKEEVRDDI
+692 PIKEEVRYDI
-702 SYDTIKYVILKYTL
+702 SYDTIKYIILKYTL

>member
-1 MKDALKVL
+1 MKDALNVL

-18 RKGQEDIINEI
+18 RKGQEEIINEV

-71 DQVDGLNSIGINSAY
+71 DQVDGLNSMGINSAY

-115 ERLESMEFLNA
+115 ERLESMEFLNI

-131 IAQIAVDEA
+131 VAQIAVDEA

-153 YRRISRFINILKE
+153 YRRISKFINILRE

-190 LNDPKVFISGFDREN
+190 LNNPKVFTSGFDREN

-255 VTRYHAGLSDE
+255 VTRYHAGLSDD

-278 RKNIIIATNAFGM
+278 RKSIIIATNAFGM

-312 YYQEMGRAG
+312 YYQEIGRAG

-378 ILNYFGEELKD
+378 ILNYFGEELKE

-426 GMIIDVLRGSK
+426 GMVVDVLRGSK
-437 NKKLIDFKLNEL
+437 NKKLVDFKLNEL
-449 TTYGIMKY
+449 TTYGIMKD
-457 YSKEDLKEF
+457 YSKDDLKEF

-512 VEDNELF
+512 AEDNELF

-534 VPPYIVFGDNTIKEI
+534 VPPYIVFGDNTLKEM
-549 SVRMP
+549 SLRMP
-554 ITKDQLLDISGV
+554 INKEQLLDISGV

-572 KYGDEFIKA
+572 KYGDEFINK

-600 KNKTT
+600 KSKTT
-605 NSKTSKRISDKKKS
+605 NSKTTKRISDKKKS

-651 YKYLS
+651 YKFLS

-664 INFAQLFTKED
+664 INFTNLFTKED
-675 EEEVIGAIKK
+675 EEEVIRAIKK
-685 VGYNKLK
+685 IGYNKLK

-702 SYDTIKYVILKYTL
+702 SYDTIKYIILKYTL

>member
-1 MKDALKVL
+1 MKDALNVL

-18 RKGQEDIINEI
+18 RKGQEEIINEI

-71 DQVDGLNSIGINSAY
+71 DQVDGLNSMGINSAY

-115 ERLESMEFLNA
+115 ERLESMEFLNT

-131 IAQIAVDEA
+131 VALIAVDEA

-153 YRRISRFINILKE
+153 YRRISKFINILRE

-190 LNDPKVFISGFDREN
+190 LNNPKVFISGFDREN

-225 ANLDASGII
+225 ANLDSSGIV

-255 VTRYHAGLSDE
+255 VTRYHAGLSDD

-312 YYQEMGRAG
+312 YYQEIGRAG

-426 GMIIDVLRGSK
+426 GMIVDVLRGSK
-437 NKKLIDFKLNEL
+437 NKKLVDFKLNEL
-449 TTYGIMKY
+449 TTYGIMKD
-457 YSKEDLKEF
+457 YSKDDLKEF

-497 EEKVLFKEERKVQRI
+497 NEKVLFKEERKVQRI
-512 VEDNELF
+512 AEDNELF
-519 IILKNLRREIAENEG
+519 IILKNLRKEIAENEG
-534 VPPYIVFGDNTIKEI
+534 VPPYIVFGDNTLKEM
-549 SVRMP
+549 SLRMP
-554 ITKDQLLDISGV
+554 INKEQLLDISGV

-572 KYGDEFIKA
+572 KYGDEFINT

-587 NNSLEVNFEFLNA
+587 NNSLEVKFEFLNA

-605 NSKTSKRISDKKKS
+605 NSKTSKKVSDKKKS

-651 YKYLS
+651 YKFLS

-664 INFAQLFTKED
+664 INFINLFTKED
-675 EEEVIGAIKK
+675 EEEVIRAINK

-702 SYDTIKYVILKYTL
+702 SYDTIKYIILKYTL
-716 ENDVN
+716 DNNIN

>member
-1 MKDALKVL
+1 MKDALNVL

-18 RKGQEDIINEI
+18 RKGQEEIINEI

-71 DQVDGLNSIGINSAY
+71 DQVDGLNSMGINSAY

-115 ERLESMEFLNA
+115 ERLESMEFLNI

-131 IAQIAVDEA
+131 VAQIAVDEA

-153 YRRISRFINILKE
+153 YRRISKFINILRE

-190 LNDPKVFISGFDREN
+190 LNNPKVFISGFDREN

-255 VTRYHAGLSDE
+255 VTRYHAGLSDD

-278 RKNIIIATNAFGM
+278 RKSIIIATNAFGM

-312 YYQEMGRAG
+312 YYQEIGRAG

-378 ILNYFGEELKD
+378 ILNYFGEELKEY
-389 DCGNCSSCE
+389 CGNCSSCE

-426 GMIIDVLRGSK
+426 GMIVDVLRGSK
-437 NKKLIDFKLNEL
+437 NKKLVDFKLNEL
-449 TTYGIMKY
+449 TTYGIMKD
-457 YSKEDLKEF
+457 YSKDDLKEF

-534 VPPYIVFGDNTIKEI
+534 VPPYIVFGDNTLKEM
-549 SVRMP
+549 SLRMP
-554 ITKDQLLDISGV
+554 INKEQLLDISGV

-572 KYGDEFIKA
+572 KYGDEFINK

-587 NNSLEVNFEFLNA
+587 NNLLEVNFEFLNA
-600 KNKTT
+600 KSKTM
-605 NSKTSKRISDKKKS
+605 NSKTTKRISDKKKS

-651 YKYLS
+651 YKFLS
-656 DGGKVDFE
+656 DGGKVNFE
-664 INFAQLFTKED
+664 INFTNLFTKED
-675 EEEVIGAIKK
+675 EEEVIRAIKK
-685 VGYNKLK
+685 IGYNKLK

-702 SYDTIKYVILKYTL
+702 SYDTIKYIILKYTL

>member
-1 MKDALKVL
+1 MKDALNVL

-18 RKGQEDIINEI
+18 RKGQEEIINEI

-71 DQVDGLNSIGINSAY
+71 DQVDGLNSMGINSAY

-115 ERLESMEFLNA
+115 ERLESMEFLNI

-131 IAQIAVDEA
+131 VAQIAVDEA

-153 YRRISRFINILKE
+153 YRRISKFINILRE

-190 LNDPKVFISGFDREN
+190 LNNPKVFISGFDREN

-255 VTRYHAGLSDE
+255 VTRYHAGLSDD

-278 RKNIIIATNAFGM
+278 RKSIIIATNAFGM

-312 YYQEMGRAG
+312 YYQEIGRAG

-347 GTVNPTRKVN
+347 GTVNTTRKVN

-378 ILNYFGEELKD
+378 ILNYFGEELKE

-426 GMIIDVLRGSK
+426 GMIVDVLRGSK
-437 NKKLIDFKLNEL
+437 NKKLVDFKLNEL
-449 TTYGIMKY
+449 TTYGIMKD
-457 YSKEDLKEF
+457 YSKDDLKEF

-512 VEDNELF
+512 AEDNELF

-534 VPPYIVFGDNTIKEI
+534 VPPYIVFGDNTLKEM
-549 SVRMP
+549 SLRMP
-554 ITKDQLLDISGV
+554 INKEQLLDISGV

-572 KYGDEFIKA
+572 KYGDEFIEK

-600 KNKTT
+600 KSKTT
-605 NSKTSKRISDKKKS
+605 NSKTTKRISDKKKS

-651 YKYLS
+651 YKFLS

-664 INFAQLFTKED
+664 INFTNLFTKED
-675 EEEVIGAIKK
+675 EEEVIRAIKK
-685 VGYNKLK
+685 IGYNKLK

-702 SYDTIKYVILKYTL
+702 SYDTIKYIILKYTL

>member
-1 MKDALKVL
+1 MKDALNVL

-18 RKGQEDIINEI
+18 RKGQEEIINEI

-71 DQVDGLNSIGINSAY
+71 DQVDGLNSMGINSAY

-115 ERLESMEFLNA
+115 ERLESMEFLNT

-131 IAQIAVDEA
+131 VAQIAVDEA

-153 YRRISRFINILKE
+153 YRRISKFINILRE

-190 LNDPKVFISGFDREN
+190 LNNPKVFISGFDREN

-255 VTRYHAGLSDE
+255 VTRYHAGLSDD

-278 RKNIIIATNAFGM
+278 RKSIIIATNAFGM

-312 YYQEMGRAG
+312 YYQEIGRAG

-378 ILNYFGEELKD
+378 ILNYFGEELKE

-426 GMIIDVLRGSK
+426 GMIVDVLRGSK
-437 NKKLIDFKLNEL
+437 NKKLVDFKLNEL
-449 TTYGIMKY
+449 TTYGIMKD
-457 YSKEDLKEF
+457 YSKDDLKEF

-512 VEDNELF
+512 AEDNELF

-534 VPPYIVFGDNTIKEI
+534 VPPYIIFGDNTLKEM
-549 SVRMP
+549 SLRMP
-554 ITKDQLLDISGV
+554 INKEQLLDISGV

-572 KYGDEFIKA
+572 KYGDEFIEK

-600 KNKTT
+600 KSKTT
-605 NSKTSKRISDKKKS
+605 NSKTTKRISDKKKS

-651 YKYLS
+651 YKFLS

-664 INFAQLFTKED
+664 INFTNLFTKED
-675 EEEVIGAIKK
+675 EEEVIRAIKK
-685 VGYNKLK
+685 IGYNKLK

-702 SYDTIKYVILKYTL
+702 SYDTIKYIILKYTL

>member
-9 KSYFGYSSF
+9 KSYFGYISF

-115 ERLESMEFLNA
+115 ERLESMEFLNT

-131 IAQIAVDEA
+131 VAQIAVDEA

-153 YRRISRFINILKE
+153 YRRISKFINILKE

-190 LNDPKVFISGFDREN
+190 LNNPKVFISGFDREN

-225 ANLDASGII
+225 ANLDVSGIV

-255 VTRYHAGLSDE
+255 VTRYHAGLSDD

-278 RKNIIIATNAFGM
+278 RKSIIIATNAFGM

-312 YYQEMGRAG
+312 YYQEIGRAG

-347 GTVNPTRKVN
+347 GTVNPTRKLN

-378 ILNYFGEELKD
+378 ILNYFGEELKE

-426 GMIIDVLRGSK
+426 GIIVDVLRGSK
-437 NKKLIDFKLNEL
+437 NKKLVDFKLNEL
-449 TTYGIMKY
+449 TTYGIMKD
-457 YSKEDLKEF
+457 YSKDDLKEF

-512 VEDNELF
+512 AEDNELF

-534 VPPYIVFGDNTIKEI
+534 VPPYIVFGDNTLKEM
-549 SVRMP
+549 SLRMP
-554 ITKDQLLDISGV
+554 INKEQLLDISGV

-572 KYGDEFIKA
+572 KYGDEFINK

-600 KNKTT
+600 KSKTT
-605 NSKTSKRISDKKKS
+605 NSKTTKRISDKKKS

-651 YKYLS
+651 YKFLS

-664 INFAQLFTKED
+664 INFTNLFTKED
-675 EEEVIGAIKK
+675 EEEVIRAIKK
-685 VGYNKLK
+685 IGYNKLK

-702 SYDTIKYVILKYTL
+702 SYDTIKYIILKYTL
-716 ENDVN
+716 DNNIN

>member
-1 MKDALKVL
+1 MKDALNVL

-18 RKGQEDIINEI
+18 RKGQEEIINEI

-71 DQVDGLNSIGINSAY
+71 DQVDGLNSMGINSAY

-115 ERLESMEFLNA
+115 ERLESMEFLNT

-131 IAQIAVDEA
+131 VALIAVDEA

-153 YRRISRFINILKE
+153 YRRISKFINILRE

-190 LNDPKVFISGFDREN
+190 LNYPKVFISGFDREN

-225 ANLDASGII
+225 ANLDSSGII

-249 DERGLS
+249 DKRGLS
-255 VTRYHAGLSDE
+255 VTRYHAGLSDD

-312 YYQEMGRAG
+312 YYQEIGRAG

-378 ILNYFGEELKD
+378 ILNYFGEELKE

-426 GMIIDVLRGSK
+426 GMIVDVLRGSK
-437 NKKLIDFKLNEL
+437 NKKLVDFKLNEL
-449 TTYGIMKY
+449 TTYGIMKD
-457 YSKEDLKEF
+457 YSKDDLKEF

-497 EEKVLFKEERKVQRI
+497 NEKVLFKEERKVQRI
-512 VEDNELF
+512 AEDNELY
-519 IILKNLRREIAENEG
+519 IILKNLRKEIAENEG
-534 VPPYIVFGDNTIKEI
+534 VPPYIVFGDNTLKEM
-549 SVRMP
+549 SLRMP
-554 ITKDQLLDISGV
+554 INKEQLLDISGV

-572 KYGDEFIKA
+572 KYGDEFINT

-587 NNSLEVNFEFLNA
+587 NNSLEVKFEFLNA

-605 NSKTSKRISDKKKS
+605 NSKTSKRLSDKKKS

-656 DGGKVDFE
+656 DGGKINFE
-664 INFAQLFTKED
+664 INFTNLFTKED
-675 EEEVIGAIKK
+675 EEEVIRAINK

-702 SYDTIKYVILKYTL
+702 SYDTIKYIILKYTL
-716 ENDVN
+716 DNNIN

>member
-1 MKDALKVL
+1 MKDALNVL

-18 RKGQEDIINEI
+18 RKGQEEIINEI

-71 DQVDGLNSIGINSAY
+71 DQVDGLNSMGINSAY

-115 ERLESMEFLNA
+115 ERLESMEFLNI

-131 IAQIAVDEA
+131 VAQIAVDEA

-153 YRRISRFINILKE
+153 YRRISKFINILRE

-190 LNDPKVFISGFDREN
+190 LNNPKVFISGFDREN

-255 VTRYHAGLSDE
+255 VTRYHAGLSDD

-278 RKNIIIATNAFGM
+278 RKSIIIATNAFGM

-312 YYQEMGRAG
+312 YYQEIGRAG

-378 ILNYFGEELKD
+378 ILNYFGEELKE

-426 GMIIDVLRGSK
+426 GMIVDVLRGSK
-437 NKKLIDFKLNEL
+437 NKKLVDFKLNEL
-449 TTYGIMKY
+449 TTYGIMKD
-457 YSKEDLKEF
+457 YSKDDLKEF

-512 VEDNELF
+512 AEDNELF
-519 IILKNLRREIAENEG
+519 IILKNLRREIAENDG
-534 VPPYIVFGDNTIKEI
+534 VPPYIVFGDNTLKEM
-549 SVRMP
+549 SLRMP
-554 ITKDQLLDISGV
+554 INKEQLLDISGV

-572 KYGDEFIKA
+572 KYGDEFINK

-600 KNKTT
+600 KSKTT
-605 NSKTSKRISDKKKS
+605 NSKTTKRISDKKKS

-651 YKYLS
+651 YKFLS

-664 INFAQLFTKED
+664 INFTNLFTKED
-675 EEEVIGAIKK
+675 EEEVIRAIKK
-685 VGYNKLK
+685 IGYNKLK

-702 SYDTIKYVILKYTL
+702 SYDTIKYIILKYTL

>member
-1 MKDALKVL
+1 MKDALNVL

-18 RKGQEDIINEI
+18 RKGQEEIINEI

-71 DQVDGLNSIGINSAY
+71 DQVDGLNSMGINSAY

-115 ERLESMEFLNA
+115 ERLESMEFLNT

-131 IAQIAVDEA
+131 VALIAVDEA

-153 YRRISRFINILKE
+153 YRRISKFINILRE

-190 LNDPKVFISGFDREN
+190 LNNPKVFISGFDREN

-225 ANLDASGII
+225 ANLDSSGII

-255 VTRYHAGLSDE
+255 VTRYHAGLSDD

-312 YYQEMGRAG
+312 YYQEIGRAG

-378 ILNYFGEELKD
+378 ILNYFGEELKE

-398 FDGEVI
+398 FAGEVI

-426 GMIIDVLRGSK
+426 GMIVDVLRGSK
-437 NKKLIDFKLNEL
+437 NKKLVDFKLNEL
-449 TTYGIMKY
+449 TTYGIMKD
-457 YSKEDLKEF
+457 YSKDDLKEF

-497 EEKVLFKEERKVQRI
+497 NEKVLFKEERKVQRI
-512 VEDNELF
+512 AEDNELF

-534 VPPYIVFGDNTIKEI
+534 VPPYIVFGDNTLKEM
-549 SVRMP
+549 SLRMP
-554 ITKDQLLDISGV
+554 INKEQLLDISGV

-572 KYGDEFIKA
+572 KYGDEFINM
-581 VKEYIE
+581 VKGYIE
-587 NNSLEVNFEFLNA
+587 NNSLEVKFEFLNA

-605 NSKTSKRISDKKKS
+605 NSKTSKKVSDKKKS

-656 DGGKVDFE
+656 DGGKIDFE
-664 INFAQLFTKED
+664 INFTNLFTKED
-675 EEEVIGAIKK
+675 EEEVIRAINK

-702 SYDTIKYVILKYTL
+702 SYDTIKYIILKYTL
-716 ENDVN
+716 DNNIN

>member
-1 MKDALKVL
+1 MKDALNVL

-18 RKGQEDIINEI
+18 RKGQEEIINEI

-71 DQVDGLNSIGINSAY
+71 DQVDGLNSMGINSAY

-115 ERLESMEFLNA
+115 ERLESMEFLNT

-131 IAQIAVDEA
+131 VAQIAVDEA

-153 YRRISRFINILKE
+153 YRRISKFINILRE

-190 LNDPKVFISGFDREN
+190 LNNPKVFISGFDREN
-205 LKIIIEKGINKK
+205 LKIIIEKEINKK

-255 VTRYHAGLSDE
+255 VTRYHAGLSDD

-278 RKNIIIATNAFGM
+278 RKSIIIATNAFGM

-312 YYQEMGRAG
+312 YYQEIGRAG

-378 ILNYFGEELKD
+378 ILNYFGEELKE

-426 GMIIDVLRGSK
+426 GMIVDVLRGSK
-437 NKKLIDFKLNEL
+437 NKKLVDFKLNEL
-449 TTYGIMKY
+449 TTYGIMKD
-457 YSKEDLKEF
+457 YSKDDLKEF

-512 VEDNELF
+512 AEDNELF

-534 VPPYIVFGDNTIKEI
+534 VPPYIVFGDNTLKEM
-549 SVRMP
+549 SLRMP
-554 ITKDQLLDISGV
+554 INKEQLLDISGV

-572 KYGDEFIKA
+572 KYGDEFINK

-600 KNKTT
+600 KSKTT
-605 NSKTSKRISDKKKS
+605 NSKTTKRISDKKKS

-651 YKYLS
+651 YKFLS

-664 INFAQLFTKED
+664 INFTNLFTKED
-675 EEEVIGAIKK
+675 EEEVIRAIKK
-685 VGYNKLK
+685 IGYNKLK

-702 SYDTIKYVILKYTL
+702 SYDTIKYIILKYTL

>member
-1 MKDALKVL
+1 MKEALNVL

-18 RKGQEDIINEI
+18 RKGQEEIINEI

-57 GITIVISPLISLMK
+57 GITIIISPLISLMK
-71 DQVDGLNSIGINSAY
+71 DQVDGLNSMGINSAY

-126 ISNAK
+126 ISNVK

-153 YRRISRFINILKE
+153 YRRISKFINILRE

-190 LNDPKVFISGFDREN
+190 LNNPKVFISGFDREN

-255 VTRYHAGLSDE
+255 VTRYHAGLSDD

-278 RKNIIIATNAFGM
+278 RKSIIIATNAFGM

-312 YYQEMGRAG
+312 YYQEIGRAG

-378 ILNYFGEELKD
+378 ILNYFGEELKE

-426 GMIIDVLRGSK
+426 GMIVDVLRGSK
-437 NKKLIDFKLNEL
+437 NKKLVDFKLNEL
-449 TTYGIMKY
+449 TTYGIMKD
-457 YSKEDLKEF
+457 YSKDDLKEF

-497 EEKVLFKEERKVQRI
+497 KEKVLFKEERKVQRI
-512 VEDNELF
+512 AEDNELF

-534 VPPYIVFGDNTIKEI
+534 VPPYIVFGDNTLKEM
-549 SVRMP
+549 SLRMP
-554 ITKDQLLDISGV
+554 INKEQLLDISGV

-572 KYGDEFIKA
+572 KYGDEFIEK

-587 NNSLEVNFEFLNA
+587 NNSLEVKFEFLNA
-600 KNKTT
+600 KSKTT
-605 NSKTSKRISDKKKS
+605 NSKTTKRISDKKKS

-651 YKYLS
+651 YKFLS

-664 INFAQLFTKED
+664 INFTNLFTKED

-685 VGYNKLK
+685 IGYNKLK

-702 SYDTIKYVILKYTL
+702 SYDTIKYIILKYTL